1 MDIEASQI
9 QHVAASSYAI
19 EAARSFFKGKEGEE
33 TLTEKKITENDDT
46 MVTVVCITYAHEAFI
61 AQALDS
67 FLMQKTNFKFK
78 IFVGED
84 CGPDGTADI
93 VREYAKKYPDI
104 IVPFIRE
111 KNMGAQ
117 HNLIDLCQHATSPYI
132 AFCEGDD
139 YWVDEYKLQKQF
151 DYMESHPDI
160 RACTTQ
166 TEILAPEDWHLR
178 SWYKALPDGKLL
190 LPDSIPG
197 YQRKETFSPAYI
209 ININVAHTSTHFYRW
224 NYDLEIPD
232 WYYEGIIGDTPLLL
246 LQLGETS
253 LGHIPEITSVYRI
266 NEGSIFFD
274 KDRDASF
281 LRTRLDYVRYLSGL
295 KEYAEEYFPQYPITV
310 IENRIKLETA
320 NYLKTLIKLDK
331 LEDIPEF
338 FTKYSEAGKLALT
351 AFISFY
357 MDQRALTAAYS
368 WPGYQM
374 AVRNRYFRRCMKPVV
389 RMALRLSKCLKWLK
403 GKKNLIRG
411 KLRNLVSFVLY
422 WRYTFTPKDEN
433 LWVFSGFNKKS
444 YMDNTKYFYEYVL
457 EQHPEIRA
465 VWLTLDKNVFQRLT
479 EENKPVVMMRT
490 RECRKLVSHA
500 SIAVTDHF
508 RMSDYDAFSG
518 LNDRLKI
525 VQLWH
530 GIGLKTIGDLK
541 NTKVPGVR
549 FSDDIL
555 PQEGDSGAE
564 KVLKRFR
571 YIRHAYYR
579 ELFEKYFMLVCP
591 GQERVEQVAKPL
603 HIPLDNCFF
612 SGHPRNI
619 LLHRE
624 DGRTGEKKILYA
636 PTYRWNAKKER
647 EVVQKIAD
655 AAEIMQLRMEQLDAH
670 LVIRLHPHTWRDYS
684 RALNDLAEKY
694 DRIQID
700 QNKDIYQ
707 SLSSYSVVI
716 SDYSS
721 IAYDFILLDRPVVFF
736 NYDFEEFAEREC
748 HLNYD
753 YDMYSPGTKSK
764 TWEETLDA
772 VQEYM
777 ENPEKD
783 SEWRCR
789 VRDEFYNMSVND
801 ENNSERIVTEI
812 KRRLTQEKRASK

>member
-1 MDIEASQI
+1 MDTETAPFRCT
-9 QHVAASSYAI
+9 AASSYAV
-19 EAARSFFKGKEGEE
+19 EAARSFFQGAEGEK
-33 TLTEKKITENDDT
+33 TLTERKMAENDGT
-46 MVTVVCITYAHEAFI
+46 IVTVVCITYAHEKFI

-78 IFVGED
+78 VFVGED

-93 VREYAKKYPDI
+93 VREYAEKYPDI

-111 KNMGAQ
+111 ENMGAQ
-117 HNLIDLCQHATSPYI
+117 RNLIDLCQRATSPYI

-151 DYMESHPDI
+151 DYMESNPNI
-160 RACTTQ
+160 RVCATQ

-178 SWYKALPDGKLL
+178 DWYIPVSGKILI
-190 LPDSIPG
+190 PDSVPG
-197 YQRKETFSPAYI
+197 YVRNEKFAPNYI
-209 ININVAHTSTHFYRW
+209 INRVVAHTSTLFYRW
-224 NYDLEIPD
+224 NYDLPFPD
-232 WYYEGIIGDTPLLL
+232 WYFEGIIGDIPLML
-246 LQLGETS
+246 LQMGTTS

-266 NEGSIFFD
+266 NEGSAFFD
-274 KDRDASF
+274 KDRDSSF
-281 LRTRLDYVRYLSGL
+281 LRTRLDYVRYLSGVVDFA
-295 KEYAEEYFPQYPITV
+295 KTYFKGYPVVTV
-310 IENRIKLETA
+310 ENRIKLESA
-320 NYLKTLIKLDK
+320 NYLKTLIRLDR
-331 LEDIPEF
+331 LEDIPRF
-338 FTKYSEAGKLALT
+338 FEKYPEAGRLT
-351 AFISFY
+351 LNAFISFY

-389 RMALRLSKCLKWLK
+389 HAALKISKFCKWIK
-403 GKKNLIRG
+403 KKKNRIRG
-411 KLRNLVSFVLY
+411 KLRNLASFFLY
-422 WRYTFTPKDEN
+422 WRYTVTPKDEN

-457 EQHPEIRA
+457 ERHPEIRA
-465 VWLTLDKNVFQRLT
+465 VWITLDKAVFRRLT

-549 FSDDIL
+549 FSNDIL
-555 PQEGDSGAE
+555 PQEGDSKAARM
-564 KVLKRFR
+564 LKRFK

-603 HIPLDNCFF
+603 HIPLENCFF

-624 DGRTGEKKILYA
+624 DGRTDEKKILYA

-647 EVVQKIAD
+647 ELVQQIAD
-655 AAEIMQLRMEQLDAH
+655 AAEEIQLRMEQLDAW

-684 RALNDLAEKY
+684 RALNALAEKY
-694 DRIQID
+694 DRIRID
-700 QNKDIYQ
+700 QDKDIYQ

-753 YDMYSPGTKSK
+753 YEQYSPGIKCR
-764 TWEETLDA
+764 TWEDTLDA
-772 VQEYM
+772 VEEYL
-777 ENPEKD
+777 EHPEKD
-783 SEWRCR
+783 GEWRRR
-789 VRDEFYNMSVND
+789 VRDEFYDMSVND
-801 ENNSERIVTEI
+801 ENNSERIVAEI
-812 KRRLTQEKRASK
+812 KRRLAQEKQASK